1 MTIAMGRI
9 GMIIGLW
16 LVGFVIGFIGFMIF
30 DALASFLM
38 SILPFLA
45 NLDVYLLRAALSGV
59 VASIVT
65 IIAVMVWSYS
75 SKRY

>member
-1 MTIAMGRI
+1 MITMGRI
-9 GMIIGLW
+9 SVMIGLW
-16 LVGFVIGFIGFMIF
+16 LVGFVVGFVGFIIF

-38 SILPFLA
+38 NLLPFLA
-45 NLDVYLLRAALSGV
+45 NLDVYLIRAALSGV

-65 IIAVMVWSYS
+65 VIVVIVWSYS

>member
-1 MTIAMGRI
+1 MGRI
-9 GMIIGLW
+9 GIMIGLW
-16 LVGFVIGFIGFMIF
+16 LVGFVIGFVGFIIF

-38 SILPFLA
+38 SLLPFLA
-45 NLDVYLLRAALSGV
+45 NMDVYLLRAALSGV

-65 IIAVMVWSYS
+65 VIAVMVWSYS

>member
-1 MTIAMGRI
+1 MIAMSRI
-9 GMIIGLW
+9 GIMIGLW
-16 LVGFVIGFIGFMIF
+16 LVGFVIGFVGFILF

-38 SILPFLA
+38 SLLPFLA
-45 NLDVYLLRAALSGV
+45 NLDVYLLRAALSGA

-65 IIAVMVWSYS
+65 VIVVIVWSYS